1 YGKTRDELYL
11 ELKEN
16 KILSRRYFYPLI
28 TDFNIYNQ
36 YKTKTPTAEKISE
49 NVICLPIHHLLSN
62 DDLNRIINVIKYDYK

>member
-1 YGKTRDELYL
+1 
-11 ELKEN
+11 
-16 KILSRRYFYPLI
+16 YFYPLI

-62 DDLNRIINVIKYDYK
+62 DDLNRIINIIKYDYK